1 MIRIEARSINHPT
14 VRAMIARLDR
24 ELDDATPDEGTN
36 FFHLDDKQLQPG
48 DGAFFVALL
57 DGQPVGCGAYRRIDT
72 NAAEV
77 KRMWTD
83 PAARGNG
90 VGSAVLDAI
99 IDGARSDGF
108 SELRLETGE
117 FLTGAMAL
125 YQKYG
130 FEECEQWG
138 EYVGVPLSYCMSLR
152 LDHQR

>member
-1 MIRIEARSINHPT
+1 MTRVSIERRSLAHPD
-14 VRAMIARLDR
+14 VQAMITQLDR

-36 FFHLDDKQLQPG
+36 FFSLDDSQLQPG
-48 DGAFFVALL
+48 HGAFFVAMI
-57 DGQPVGCGAYRRIDT
+57 DGRPVGCGAYRRIDGV
-72 NAAEV
+72 AAEV

-99 IDGARSDGF
+99 VDGARSDGY

-117 FLTGAMAL
+117 FLEGAMAL
-125 YQKYG
+125 YRKYG

-138 EYVGVPLSYCMSLR
+138 EYVGVPLSYCMSRTL
-152 LDHQR
+152 